1 MFKLNI
7 SLGILWNLFVTT
19 VDGPPDKIMPFTF
32 LDISKIYLRRSGTLY
47 IKAMNRL
54 VLGHVGFDPLA
65 SQVAFAFVFTR

>member
-32 LDISKIYLRRSGTLY
+32 LNISFLFKSLGVKISEKT
-47 IKAMNRL
+47 
-54 VLGHVGFDPLA
+54 F
-65 SQVAFAFVFTR
+65 